1 MFSQDKL
8 HGLNRKN
15 QWQTAPEGYFS
26 VFLVIYHRKNSGRLS
41 TTVKP
46 TSLFTEE
53 HWIQIRN
60 TVVFQLTKEIR
71 IRSKQHFYWK

>member
-26 VFLVIYHRKNSGRLS
+26 VFLFYLPQKEFWKVVNDRETYVSVHRGTLDTNQEHSCF
-41 TTVKP
+41 P
-46 TSLFTEE
+46 TDKGDTY
-53 HWIQIRN
+53 
-60 TVVFQLTKEIR
+60 
-71 IRSKQHFYWK
+71 SK